1 MVRQAGERLRADHV
15 RASLFDKLEDLGGEQ
30 PAFAG
35 LHADRRDLGSLLDE
49 FGHRIVLLEL
59 AVRGGD
65 GRLDRRVV
73 AVEAPTHER
82 VQRLVAAGAEILLVP
97 VGDVRARGHELHDAG
112 HHGLAILRFD
122 DVDDM
127 VVRIRLVFDEDLADH
142 ADAHLARHVLQRQ
155 SVEALHDLSGE
166 HGVRQVAALEP
177 RGLRG
182 RLREAVVFERL
193 AHDHVPLLVQAVRRA
208 LLHLVRAHAVQA
220 LHEQVAEDQRLDGA
234 VQQRGRHLEARIV
247 LQALRGDRDDR
258 DLRVTRVDQGLADQA
273 EVVGGSAHAAGLRN
287 RETHLV
293 WIVFAFENRVDE
305 LSDDHDGRIAGV
317 VVHVFE
323 ASLHVFARGV
333 LEDVELVAAG
343 ADHRFDEGEVDR
355 AHLRGD
361 DRVVLLHVL
370 DELLTV
376 RVTGHGRVVVAGL
389 RLRGLRLGVRGI
401 VRGAVAERGETH
413 IGDVALRGALGRVAH
428 RLGELRVRGHRR
440 VEQDLTARRGRLGAG
455 LAESGGL
462 RRVRGGGGVAAG
474 IGRVHGP
481 VGGLNLRF
489 GGGDGGLRFGERG
502 LRGGEIGF
510 GLLLRLAGGGLRGG
524 VSRVARGVGLGGT
537 GLVGRGERGLG
548 HARLVRLAFL
558 DGGLERAQA
567 DLRRAEVGDLVDLEQ
582 RVHVGLVGEDLGHL
596 VGGDGVEAAAER
608 VELHEF
614 EARIGGDEV
623 RGRVEARMVGPLVGD
638 AQRHAVD
645 GDLAVVDV
653 AESVRVLLARV
664 LFAFGQEVGQ
674 VELLPRLQFADR
686 ILGEDDHA
694 ERADGFGDAVV
705 DFRVDVVGASG
716 KHDAAAVVLLH
727 VGEGFEAFLLDVVFE
742 DLVFGVGGLDS
753 SFGLFA
759 ADARPCEL
767 LDDTV
772 DHELVVGEVEVRV
785 HVAHVG
791 VTQFG
796 HVRADDERIVGDDRA
811 VVVVVRVGHEV
822 VLVTDARVEDRLH
835 ALVEKPFDV
844 AVHELGRV
852 ADVLGGDRFDAGF
865 EQFVAGTAGDHHLE
879 TERGEQ
885 REPERVVLVHVERA
899 RNANLAS
906 GGVLVGEAAVGEA
919 ALVLVVVQVRT
930 VGAFLLGIAAAF
942 ATVAGH
948 EAGAVGERGDGE
960 LAVVLAQLAHVAFG
974 GHRHF
979 VEGFAGED

>member
-1 MVRQAGERLRADHV
+1 M
-15 RASLFDKLEDLGGEQ
+15 
-30 PAFAG
+30 
-35 LHADRRDLGSLLDE
+35 
-49 FGHRIVLLEL
+49 
-59 AVRGGD
+59 
-65 GRLDRRVV
+65 
-73 AVEAPTHER
+73 
-82 VQRLVAAGAEILLVP
+82 
-97 VGDVRARGHELHDAG
+97 
-112 HHGLAILRFD
+112 
-122 DVDDM
+122 
-127 VVRIRLVFDEDLADH
+127 
-142 ADAHLARHVLQRQ
+142 
-155 SVEALHDLSGE
+155 
-166 HGVRQVAALEP
+166 
-177 RGLRG
+177 
-182 RLREAVVFERL
+182 
-193 AHDHVPLLVQAVRRA
+193 
-208 LLHLVRAHAVQA
+208 
-220 LHEQVAEDQRLDGA
+220 
-234 VQQRGRHLEARIV
+234 
-247 LQALRGDRDDR
+247 
-258 DLRVTRVDQGLADQA
+258 
-273 EVVGGSAHAAGLRN
+273 
-287 RETHLV
+287 
-293 WIVFAFENRVDE
+293 
-305 LSDDHDGRIAGV
+305 
-317 VVHVFE
+317 
-323 ASLHVFARGV
+323 
-333 LEDVELVAAG
+333 
-343 ADHRFDEGEVDR
+343 
-355 AHLRGD
+355 
-361 DRVVLLHVL
+361 
-370 DELLTV
+370 
-376 RVTGHGRVVVAGL
+376 
-389 RLRGLRLGVRGI
+389 
-401 VRGAVAERGETH
+401 
-413 IGDVALRGALGRVAH
+413 
-428 RLGELRVRGHRR
+428 
-440 VEQDLTARRGRLGAG
+440 
-455 LAESGGL
+455 
-462 RRVRGGGGVAAG
+462 
-474 IGRVHGP
+474 
-481 VGGLNLRF
+481 
-489 GGGDGGLRFGERG
+489 
-502 LRGGEIGF
+502 
-510 GLLLRLAGGGLRGG
+510 
-524 VSRVARGVGLGGT
+524 SRVARGVGLGGT

-899 RNANLAS
+899 RDADFAT
-906 GGVLVGEAAVGEA
+906 GGGLVGKSAVGEA
-919 ALVLVVVQVRT
+919 TLVLVVVQVRA
-930 VGAFLLGIAAAF
+930 VGALLLGVAAAF
-942 ATVAGH
+942 AAVAGH
-948 EAGAVGERGDGE
+948 EARAVGERGDGE
-960 LAVVLAQLAHVAFG
+960 LAVVLAQLAHVTLGGHAHVVERFAGQDGAGGVGHAVHDNDMDLRLGRLGLLEGCGLGLGLGCGLSLGLFLGPIGLNHHIQVVGLILIVHAGGQGGAERAHEAGDVRSGDFAFG
-974 GHRHF
+974 EQFERAQHGV
-979 VEGFAGED
+979 VEERTALDHHSVAEFAGIAQLDDLVQGVAHHGVAQAGSDVLDGGAFLLRLLDRGVHEHGATRTEVHRMGGSQSLLREFLNRQAHGHGEGLQERTTAGRAGLVDGD

>member
-1 MVRQAGERLRADHV
+1 MHGLR
-15 RASLFDKLEDLGGEQ
+15 RGG
-30 PAFAG
+30 FAG
-35 LHADRRDLGSLLDE
+35 L
-49 FGHRIVLLEL
+49 
-59 AVRGGD
+59 
-65 GRLDRRVV
+65 
-73 AVEAPTHER
+73 
-82 VQRLVAAGAEILLVP
+82 
-97 VGDVRARGHELHDAG
+97 VG
-112 HHGLAILRFD
+112 F
-122 DVDDM
+122 
-127 VVRIRLVFDEDLADH
+127 
-142 ADAHLARHVLQRQ
+142 
-155 SVEALHDLSGE
+155 AL
-166 HGVRQVAALEP
+166 
-177 RGLRG
+177 
-182 RLREAVVFERL
+182 
-193 AHDHVPLLVQAVRRA
+193 
-208 LLHLVRAHAVQA
+208 
-220 LHEQVAEDQRLDGA
+220 
-234 VQQRGRHLEARIV
+234 
-247 LQALRGDRDDR
+247 
-258 DLRVTRVDQGLADQA
+258 
-273 EVVGGSAHAAGLRN
+273 
-287 RETHLV
+287 
-293 WIVFAFENRVDE
+293 
-305 LSDDHDGRIAGV
+305 
-317 VVHVFE
+317 
-323 ASLHVFARGV
+323 
-333 LEDVELVAAG
+333 
-343 ADHRFDEGEVDR
+343 
-355 AHLRGD
+355 
-361 DRVVLLHVL
+361 
-370 DELLTV
+370 
-376 RVTGHGRVVVAGL
+376 
-389 RLRGLRLGVRGI
+389 
-401 VRGAVAERGETH
+401 
-413 IGDVALRGALGRVAH
+413 
-428 RLGELRVRGHRR
+428 
-440 VEQDLTARRGRLGAG
+440 
-455 LAESGGL
+455 
-462 RRVRGGGGVAAG
+462 
-474 IGRVHGP
+474 
-481 VGGLNLRF
+481 
-489 GGGDGGLRFGERG
+489 
-502 LRGGEIGF
+502 
-510 GLLLRLAGGGLRGG
+510 
-524 VSRVARGVGLGGT
+524 
-537 GLVGRGERGLG
+537 
-548 HARLVRLAFL
+548 L
-558 DGGLERAQA
+558 DGGLERAQSNLGSA
-567 DLRRAEVGDLVDLEQ
+567 QVGDLVNLQQ
-582 RVHVGLVGEDLGHL
+582 RVHVRLVGQDLGHL
-596 VGGDGVEAAAER
+596 IGGDGVETAAEG

-614 EARIGGDEV
+614 EARIGGHEM
-623 RGRVEARMVGPLVGD
+623 RGRVQTGVVGPLVGD
-638 AQRHAVD
+638 AQRHLGDCAV
-645 GDLAVVDV
+645 AYV
-653 AESVRVLLARV
+653 AESGGVLGARV
-664 LFAFGQEVGQ
+664 GFAFREEFGE

-960 LAVVLAQLAHVAFG
+960 LAVVLAQLAHVTLG

>member
-1 MVRQAGERLRADHV
+1 M
-15 RASLFDKLEDLGGEQ
+15 
-30 PAFAG
+30 
-35 LHADRRDLGSLLDE
+35 
-49 FGHRIVLLEL
+49 
-59 AVRGGD
+59 
-65 GRLDRRVV
+65 
-73 AVEAPTHER
+73 
-82 VQRLVAAGAEILLVP
+82 
-97 VGDVRARGHELHDAG
+97 
-112 HHGLAILRFD
+112 
-122 DVDDM
+122 
-127 VVRIRLVFDEDLADH
+127 
-142 ADAHLARHVLQRQ
+142 
-155 SVEALHDLSGE
+155 
-166 HGVRQVAALEP
+166 
-177 RGLRG
+177 
-182 RLREAVVFERL
+182 
-193 AHDHVPLLVQAVRRA
+193 
-208 LLHLVRAHAVQA
+208 
-220 LHEQVAEDQRLDGA
+220 
-234 VQQRGRHLEARIV
+234 
-247 LQALRGDRDDR
+247 
-258 DLRVTRVDQGLADQA
+258 
-273 EVVGGSAHAAGLRN
+273 
-287 RETHLV
+287 
-293 WIVFAFENRVDE
+293 
-305 LSDDHDGRIAGV
+305 
-317 VVHVFE
+317 
-323 ASLHVFARGV
+323 
-333 LEDVELVAAG
+333 
-343 ADHRFDEGEVDR
+343 
-355 AHLRGD
+355 
-361 DRVVLLHVL
+361 
-370 DELLTV
+370 
-376 RVTGHGRVVVAGL
+376 
-389 RLRGLRLGVRGI
+389 
-401 VRGAVAERGETH
+401 
-413 IGDVALRGALGRVAH
+413 
-428 RLGELRVRGHRR
+428 
-440 VEQDLTARRGRLGAG
+440 
-455 LAESGGL
+455 
-462 RRVRGGGGVAAG
+462 
-474 IGRVHGP
+474 
-481 VGGLNLRF
+481 
-489 GGGDGGLRFGERG
+489 
-502 LRGGEIGF
+502 
-510 GLLLRLAGGGLRGG
+510 
-524 VSRVARGVGLGGT
+524 
-537 GLVGRGERGLG
+537 
-548 HARLVRLAFL
+548 
-558 DGGLERAQA
+558 
-567 DLRRAEVGDLVDLEQ
+567 
-582 RVHVGLVGEDLGHL
+582 
-596 VGGDGVEAAAER
+596 
-608 VELHEF
+608 
-614 EARIGGDEV
+614 

-772 DHELVVGEVEVRV
+772 DHELVVGEIEVRV
-785 HVAHVG
+785 HVAHAVLA
-791 VTQFG
+791 QFG
-796 HVRADDERIVGDDRA
+796 HVGADDERIVGHDRA

-942 ATVAGH
+942 AAVAGH

>member
-1 MVRQAGERLRADHV
+1 M
-15 RASLFDKLEDLGGEQ
+15 
-30 PAFAG
+30 
-35 LHADRRDLGSLLDE
+35 
-49 FGHRIVLLEL
+49 
-59 AVRGGD
+59 
-65 GRLDRRVV
+65 
-73 AVEAPTHER
+73 
-82 VQRLVAAGAEILLVP
+82 
-97 VGDVRARGHELHDAG
+97 
-112 HHGLAILRFD
+112 
-122 DVDDM
+122 
-127 VVRIRLVFDEDLADH
+127 
-142 ADAHLARHVLQRQ
+142 
-155 SVEALHDLSGE
+155 
-166 HGVRQVAALEP
+166 
-177 RGLRG
+177 
-182 RLREAVVFERL
+182 
-193 AHDHVPLLVQAVRRA
+193 
-208 LLHLVRAHAVQA
+208 
-220 LHEQVAEDQRLDGA
+220 
-234 VQQRGRHLEARIV
+234 
-247 LQALRGDRDDR
+247 
-258 DLRVTRVDQGLADQA
+258 
-273 EVVGGSAHAAGLRN
+273 
-287 RETHLV
+287 
-293 WIVFAFENRVDE
+293 
-305 LSDDHDGRIAGV
+305 
-317 VVHVFE
+317 
-323 ASLHVFARGV
+323 
-333 LEDVELVAAG
+333 
-343 ADHRFDEGEVDR
+343 
-355 AHLRGD
+355 
-361 DRVVLLHVL
+361 
-370 DELLTV
+370 
-376 RVTGHGRVVVAGL
+376 
-389 RLRGLRLGVRGI
+389 
-401 VRGAVAERGETH
+401 
-413 IGDVALRGALGRVAH
+413 
-428 RLGELRVRGHRR
+428 
-440 VEQDLTARRGRLGAG
+440 
-455 LAESGGL
+455 
-462 RRVRGGGGVAAG
+462 
-474 IGRVHGP
+474 
-481 VGGLNLRF
+481 
-489 GGGDGGLRFGERG
+489 
-502 LRGGEIGF
+502 
-510 GLLLRLAGGGLRGG
+510 
-524 VSRVARGVGLGGT
+524 SRVARGVGLGGTGLGGT

-582 RVHVGLVGEDLGHL
+582 RVHVGLGGEDLGHL

-879 TERGEQ
+879 AQRGEQ
-885 REPERVVLVHVERA
+885 REPERVVLVHVEGA
-899 RNANLAS
+899 RDADFAS

-919 ALVLVVVQVRT
+919 TLVLVVVQVRT
-930 VGAFLLGIAAAF
+930 VGAFLLGVAAAF
-942 ATVAGH
+942 AAVAGH
-948 EAGAVGERGDGE
+948 EARAVGERGDGE

>member
-1 MVRQAGERLRADHV
+1 MSLLGGGDHQLDTIELVRLGGTRIVIDGDDVGFRMQATDLAEHAAAGHMVGQAGERLRADHV
-15 RASLFDKLEDLGGEQ
+15 RATLFDEFQNLGRQQ
-30 PAFAG
+30 PAFTG
-35 LHADRRDLGSLLDE
+35 LHADGGDFGGLLDQ
-49 FGHRIVLLEL
+49 FGHRLVLLEL
-59 AVRGGD
+59 AVRCGQRG
-65 GRLDRRVV
+65 LDRRVV
-73 AVEAPTHER
+73 QVEALAHQG
-82 VQRLVAAGAEILLVP
+82 VNRLVAAQVLLVP
-97 VGDVRARGHELHDAG
+97 VGDVGAGGHEFHDAG
-112 HHGLAILRFD
+112 HHGLAILGFD
-122 DVDDM
+122 DVDHV
-127 VVRIRLVFDEDLADH
+127 VVRVRLVLDKNLADH
-142 ADAHLARHVLQRQ
+142 ADTHLARDVAQRQ
-155 SVEALHDLSGE
+155 IVEGLHDLLGQ
-166 HGVRQVAALEP
+166 HVIRQIALLDARRLGCGLGIAVMLDGLTHDGVPQ
-177 RGLRG
+177 
-182 RLREAVVFERL
+182 
-193 AHDHVPLLVQAVRRA
+193 LVQLVGRTF
-208 LLHLVRAHAVQA
+208 LHLIRAYAVEA
-220 LHEQVAEDQRLDGA
+220 LHEQVAQNQRLDGT
-234 VQQRGRHLEARIV
+234 VQQGQGGLEAGV
-247 LQALRGDRDDR
+247 VFEALGGDGDDR
-258 DLRVTRVDQGLADQA
+258 NLRVAGIDQSLADQA
-273 EVVGGSAHAAGLRN
+273 EVVGRTAHTTGLGDGER
-287 RETHLV
+287 HLV
-293 WIVFAFENRVDE
+293 RIVLAFLNRADE
-305 LSDDHDGRIAGV
+305 LADDHDCRVTGV

-323 ASLHVFARGV
+323 AGFHVAAARV
-333 LEDVELVAAG
+333 LQDVELVAAG
-343 ADHRFDEGEVDR
+343 ADDRLDQGHVDR
-355 AHLRGD
+355 AHLRAD
-361 DRVVLLHVL
+361 NRIVLLHVL
-370 DELLTV
+370 DELLTM
-376 RVTGHGRVVVAGL
+376 RVSGHGGVVVAGL
-389 RLRGLRLGVRGI
+389 LGVLGVRHTSSA
-401 VRGAVAERGETH
+401 VRSAVLA
-413 IGDVALRGALGRVAH
+413 GDCGLQVAFGGALGGGAH
-428 RLGELRVRGHRR
+428 GLGELRVGGHGAVKQNLAAGGWRG
-440 VEQDLTARRGRLGAG
+440 GAG

-462 RRVRGGGGVAAG
+462 GALHGLRRGGFA
-474 IGRVHGP
+474 
-481 VGGLNLRF
+481 
-489 GGGDGGLRFGERG
+489 
-502 LRGGEIGF
+502 
-510 GLLLRLAGGGLRGG
+510 
-524 VSRVARGVGLGGT
+524 
-537 GLVGRGERGLG
+537 GLVGFAL
-548 HARLVRLAFL
+548 L
-558 DGGLERAQA
+558 DGGLERAQSNLGSA
-567 DLRRAEVGDLVDLEQ
+567 QVGDLVNLQQ
-582 RVHVGLVGEDLGHL
+582 RVHVRLVGQDLGHL
-596 VGGDGVEAAAER
+596 IGGDGVETAAEG

-614 EARIGGDEV
+614 EARIGGHEM
-623 RGRVEARMVGPLVGD
+623 RGRVQTGVVGPLVGD
-638 AQRHAVD
+638 AQRHLGDCAV
-645 GDLAVVDV
+645 AYV
-653 AESVRVLLARV
+653 AESGGVLGARV
-664 LFAFGQEVGQ
+664 GFAFREEFGE

-899 RNANLAS
+899 RDANLAS

>member
-1 MVRQAGERLRADHV
+1 MQAADLAEHAAAGHMVRQAGERLRADHV

-370 DELLTV
+370 DELLTM
-376 RVTGHGRVVVAGL
+376 RVSGHGGVVVAGL
-389 RLRGLRLGVRGI
+389 LGVLGVRHTSSA
-401 VRGAVAERGETH
+401 VRSAVLA
-413 IGDVALRGALGRVAH
+413 GDCGLQVAFGGALGGGAH
-428 RLGELRVRGHRR
+428 GLGELRVGGHGAVKQNLAAGGWRG
-440 VEQDLTARRGRLGAG
+440 GAG
-455 LAESGGL
+455 LAEAGGLGALHGL
-462 RRVRGGGGVAAG
+462 RRGGLGCLGRGGFA
-474 IGRVHGP
+474 
-481 VGGLNLRF
+481 
-489 GGGDGGLRFGERG
+489 
-502 LRGGEIGF
+502 
-510 GLLLRLAGGGLRGG
+510 
-524 VSRVARGVGLGGT
+524 
-537 GLVGRGERGLG
+537 GLVGF
-548 HARLVRLAFL
+548 AFL

-596 VGGDGVEAAAER
+596 VGGDGVETAAER